1 MSLVKNSLL
10 YIISTLSVKAA
21 SFLLLPF
28 YSYLVT
34 PAEYGYVF
42 VVSAFVSFM
51 SIFMAFSLHGALSR
65 FYFDCESKEEVRQL
79 YSTIV
84 LVIFLL
90 SLSLSGS
97 LFLLSNTL
105 SEILNLPVKY
115 FQYAVCISFV
125 STFYNVVLSLLY
137 SMQDAKRV
145 SITST
150 VLGILGIVI
159 QLSMVLLMENK
170 SLAIIQTMMINAV
183 ISFIMFCW
191 YSIPYFTTPSV
202 KLKKLK
208 LYAKYSISQFPSDIS
223 AWFVQ
228 LSDRLIINKYI
239 GAFDAGIYGMAGQL
253 GQVPQ
258 ILFHSVNKAYAPFA
272 FSKYKEYEAG
282 DELALGDMAKSTT
295 VVFSILTGLIA
306 CIIVVSNN
314 LIALLARQY
323 ATVAIV
329 LPFILF
335 AIWIDCLRI
344 LFMYPL
350 AYMVKFIKVKSIIW
364 IIGAIMGVSLNL
376 ILIPR
381 YSVYG
386 ACVSM
391 IVAYSFTCFL
401 ILYFAQRAI
410 YINYDKRK
418 LRLILFVT
426 VLFLFFYFIGDNLL
440 AFAIKTMACMGYI
453 YIVVFKCNNID
464 VKRLWQ
470 NFVLQILKIVS

>member
-1 MSLVKNSLL
+1 MSLAKNSLL
-10 YIISTLSVKAA
+10 YIISTLSVKAT

-28 YSYLVT
+28 YSYLIT

-51 SIFMAFSLHGALSR
+51 SIFMTFSLNGALSR

-84 LVIFLL
+84 LAIFLL
-90 SLSLSGS
+90 SSLLSGS
-97 LFLLSNTL
+97 LFLLSNNL
-105 SEILNLPVKY
+105 SEFLNLPVKY
-115 FQYAVCISFV
+115 FRYAVCISFI
-125 STFYNVVLSLLY
+125 SIFYNVVLSLLY

-170 SLAIIQTMMINAV
+170 SLAIIQTMLINAV
-183 ISFIMFCW
+183 ISFAIFCW
-191 YSIPYFTTPSV
+191 YSIPFLTTPT
-202 KLKKLK
+202 LK
-208 LYAKYSISQFPSDIS
+208 LGKIGLYSKYSLSQFPSDIS
-223 AWFVQ
+223 AWLVQ
-228 LSDRLIINKYI
+228 LSDRLIINKYV
-239 GAFDAGIYGMAGQL
+239 GAFNAGIYGMAGQL

-272 FSKYKEYEAG
+272 FSKYKEHESG
-282 DELALGDMAKSTT
+282 SELALGDMVKSTT

-306 CIIVVSNN
+306 CIIVISNN
-314 LIALLARQY
+314 VVVLLARQY
-323 ATVAIV
+323 AAVAIV

-350 AYMVKFIKVKSIIW
+350 AYKVNFMKIKSIIW
-364 IIGAIMGVSLNL
+364 IIGATIGVSLNL

-391 IVAYSFTCFL
+391 IVAYSFTCIL

-418 LRLILFVT
+418 LGLILFVT
-426 VLFLFFYFIGDNLL
+426 ALFLLFYFIGDGLL
-440 AFAIKTMACMGYI
+440 AFAIKMIACIGYI
-453 YIVVFKCNNID
+453 YIVVFRCNNIN

-470 NFVLQILKIVS
+470 SFV